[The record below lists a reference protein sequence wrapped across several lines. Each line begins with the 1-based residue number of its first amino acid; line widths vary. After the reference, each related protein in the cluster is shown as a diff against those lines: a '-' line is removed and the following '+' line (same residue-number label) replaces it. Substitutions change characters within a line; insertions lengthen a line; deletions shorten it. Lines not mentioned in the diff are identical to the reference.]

1 MKNETKQTEN
11 HWVIG
16 TNKWSVVTY
25 TKEEA
30 EMYSRTLI
38 DCSNCINCRNCIG
51 CINCT
56 CCRYCSDCRDCT
68 DSIGCRGCSNCS
80 DCTDCSICS
89 YCDKCSKCSYCID
102 FKTNPERITSPILGS
117 RDSQTTFYWNNE
129 KEQIVCGC
137 YKGTL
142 EEFEEKIKE
151 THGDN
156 EFAQGYFKW
165 IDAIKFYKLT
175 YGGNK

>member
-1 MKNETKQTEN
+1 M
-11 HWVIG
+11 H
-16 TNKWSVVTY
+16 
-25 TKEEA
+25 
-30 EMYSRTLI
+30 SRNLINCSYCI
-38 DCSNCINCRNCIG
+38 DCLGCIDCIDCIDCINCIG
-51 CINCT
+51 CI
-56 CCRYCSDCRDCT
+56 DC
-68 DSIGCRGCSNCS
+68 GGCSG
-80 DCTDCSICS
+80 
-89 YCDKCSKCSYCID
+89 

-137 YKGTL
+137 FKGTL

>member
-1 MKNETKQTEN
+1 VKNETIQTEN
-11 HWVIG
+11 YWVIG
-16 TNKWSVVTY
+16 TNKWSVVNY

-38 DCSNCINCRNCIG
+38 NCENCIDCRN
-51 CINCT
+51 
-56 CCRYCSDCRDCT
+56 
-68 DSIGCRGCSNCS
+68 CSNCS
-80 DCTDCSICS
+80 NCRDCHRCIDCIDCIG
-89 YCDKCSKCSYCID
+89 CHGCRYCIDCIDCINCGGCSD
-102 FKTNPERITSPILGS
+102 FKTNPERITSPKLGS
-117 RDSQTTFYWNNE
+117 RNSQTTFYWNNE

-137 YKGTL
+137 YRGTL
-142 EEFEEKIKE
+142 KEFEEKIKE

-165 IDAIKFYKLT
+165 IESIKFYKLT

>member
-1 MKNETKQTEN
+1 MSNETKQTEN

-16 TNKWSVVTY
+16 TNKWSVVNY
-25 TKEEA
+25 TKEQA
-30 EMYSRTLI
+30 EMHSRNLINCSYCI
-38 DCSNCINCRNCIG
+38 DCLGCIDCIDCIDCINCSYCIDCLG
-51 CINCT
+51 CI
-56 CCRYCSDCRDCT
+56 
-68 DSIGCRGCSNCS
+68 
-80 DCTDCSICS
+80 
-89 YCDKCSKCSYCID
+89 KCSYCID

-137 YKGTL
+137 FKGTL
-142 EEFEEKIKE
+142 LEFEEKIKE

-156 EFAQGYFKW
+156 EFAQGYLKW
-165 IDAIKFYKLT
+165 IDAVKFYKET